1 MQNSGQD
8 YSSYEYVSR
17 MGPCNFYSISQNCM
31 VNFDNK
37 NVSSKTI
44 FQYKESDNEITILKR
59 LPVYEM
65 R

>member
-17 MGPCNFYSISQNCM
+17 MGPCKIVWSILI
-31 VNFDNK
+31 K
-37 NVSSKTI
+37 NVTSKTI
-44 FQYKESDNEITILKR
+44 FHYKESDNEITILKR